1 MRAVPVMTGL
11 FRQAEGG
18 IGVMRDLSGKTVTLI
33 GGTGF
38 VGRALSERLLAAGA
52 RVIVLARNAERAK
65 RLKTGGSIGQLTA
78 VPGNALNDDD
88 LLSVIAPADIVINL
102 VGILAPA
109 GRQTFAA
116 LQAELPGR
124 IGRMAADTGTRSV
137 LHISALGADLKSPSV
152 YARTKAEGERALLR
166 QFPEATVLQP
176 SVIFGPGDNF
186 FNRFG
191 QMAMF
196 APALP
201 LIGGGTSLM
210 QPVYVGDVADAAVAA
225 LRTDDAGGQ
234 IYQLGGPRTYSFA
247 ELMRF
252 TLDCVGRRRLL
263 LSIPFAVA
271 SLPAAFASVLP
282 NPPLTLDQLKLLKS
296 DNVCRKKAPG
306 LAELGVV
313 PTGIEAV
320 VPAYLMPF
328 RPGGRFAK

>member
-1 MRAVPVMTGL
+1 M
-11 FRQAEGG
+11 
-18 IGVMRDLSGKTVTLI
+18 INLSGKTITLI

-38 VGRALSERLLAAGA
+38 VGRALAEKLLSADA

-65 RLKTGGSIGQLTA
+65 RLKTGGAIGQLTA
-78 VPGNALNDDD
+78 VPGNALNDED

-102 VGILAPA
+102 VGILAPS
-109 GRQTFAA
+109 GRQTFSA

-124 IGRMAADTGTRSV
+124 IARMATETGTASV
-137 LHISALGADLKSPSV
+137 VHVSALGADLKSPSV

-166 QFPEATVLQP
+166 QFAQATVLQP
-176 SVIFGPGDNF
+176 SIIFGPGDSF

-191 QMAMF
+191 QMAML

-210 QPVYVGDVADAAVAA
+210 QPVYVGDVADAVLAA
-225 LRTDDAGGQ
+225 LTTEEARGQ
-234 IYQLGGPRTYSFA
+234 IYQLGGPQTYSFA

-252 TLDCVGRRRLL
+252 TLECVGRRRLL
-263 LSIPFAVA
+263 LPVPYSVA
-271 SLPAAFASVLP
+271 SLPAAFAGLLP
-282 NPPLTLDQLKLLKS
+282 NPPLTLDQLKLLKV
-296 DNVCRKKAPG
+296 DNVCKKSVPG
-306 LAELGVV
+306 LADLGIT
-313 PTGIEAV
+313 PTAIEGV

>member
-1 MRAVPVMTGL
+1 M
-11 FRQAEGG
+11 
-18 IGVMRDLSGKTVTLI
+18 INLSGKTITLI

-38 VGRALSERLLAAGA
+38 VGRALAEKLLSADA

-65 RLKTGGSIGQLTA
+65 RLKTGGAIGQLTA
-78 VPGNALNDDD
+78 VPGNALNDED

-102 VGILAPA
+102 VGILAPS
-109 GRQTFAA
+109 GRQTFSA

-124 IGRMAADTGTRSV
+124 IARMATETGTASV
-137 LHISALGADLKSPSV
+137 VHVSALGADLKSPSV

-166 QFPEATVLQP
+166 QFAQATVLQP
-176 SVIFGPGDNF
+176 SIIFGPGDSF

-191 QMAMF
+191 QMAML

-210 QPVYVGDVADAAVAA
+210 QPVYVGDVADAVLAA
-225 LRTDDAGGQ
+225 LTTEEARGQ
-234 IYQLGGPRTYSFA
+234 IYQLGGPQTYSFA

-252 TLDCVGRRRLL
+252 TLECVGRRRLL
-263 LSIPFAVA
+263 LPVPYSVA
-271 SLPAAFASVLP
+271 SLPAAFAGLLP
-282 NPPLTLDQLKLLKS
+282 NPPLTLDQLKLLKV
-296 DNVCRKKAPG
+296 DNVCNKSAPG
-306 LAELGVV
+306 LADLGIT
-313 PTGIEAV
+313 PTGIEGV

>member
-1 MRAVPVMTGL
+1 M
-11 FRQAEGG
+11 
-18 IGVMRDLSGKTVTLI
+18 INLSGKTITLI

-38 VGRALSERLLAAGA
+38 VGRALAEKLLSADA

-65 RLKTGGSIGQLTA
+65 RLKTGGAIGQLTA
-78 VPGNALNDDD
+78 VPGNALNDED

-102 VGILAPA
+102 VGILAPS
-109 GRQTFAA
+109 GRQTFSA

-124 IGRMAADTGTRSV
+124 IARIATETGTTSV
-137 LHISALGADLKSPSV
+137 VHVSALGADLKSPSV

-166 QFPEATVLQP
+166 QFAQATVLQP
-176 SVIFGPGDNF
+176 SIIFGPGDSF

-191 QMAMF
+191 QMAML

-210 QPVYVGDVADAAVAA
+210 QPVYVGDVADAVLAA
-225 LRTDDAGGQ
+225 LTTEEARGQ
-234 IYQLGGPRTYSFA
+234 IYQLGGPQTYSFA

-252 TLDCVGRRRLL
+252 TLECVGRRRLL
-263 LSIPFAVA
+263 LPVPYSVA
-271 SLPAAFASVLP
+271 SLPAAFAGLLP
-282 NPPLTLDQLKLLKS
+282 NPPLTLDQLKLLKV
-296 DNVCRKKAPG
+296 DNVCKKSALG
-306 LAELGVV
+306 LADLGIT
-313 PTGIEAV
+313 PTAIEGV